1 MLYAC
6 GCGNE
11 SVGVKEIRDKV
22 GPQNDGKG
30 KGVHVCSCRKDG
42 LFRDP
47 QRFGIAIYLL
57 VATVSLDSVV
67 ETIYVSEL
75 FP

>member
-30 KGVHVCSCRKDG
+30 KGVHVCSCKAG
-42 LFRDP
+42 LFRDA
-47 QRFGIAIYLL
+47 QGFGIAIFQVL
-57 VATVSLDSVV
+57 VATV
-67 ETIYVSEL
+67 I
-75 FP
+75 

>member
-11 SVGVKEIRDKV
+11 SVGVKEIGDKV

-30 KGVHVCSCRKDG
+30 KGVHVCSCKDG
-42 LFRDP
+42 LFRDA
-47 QRFGIAIYLL
+47 QRFGIAIF
-57 VATVSLDSVV
+57 TGS
-67 ETIYVSEL
+67 
-75 FP
+75 